1 MTRARART
9 LLLAAS
15 LAASSALRLSA
26 QRPLGRRAA
35 FSGALGGALLAPQVA
50 QALDPTKDRPND
62 SVLLI
67 LRVKEAAAQET
78 RLIKSGKFKDLQR
91 NSIKLAISLMLDNY
105 QLLDNINKAARFA
118 GGSRSQEAYSVGQ
131 GAVEALQSVLE
142 YFDSS
147 SSSLKVDTISSEKQ
161 AFVVRA
167 LDVASQRIDQFLA
180 YLPPDQVATAVA
192 FIDYENEL
200 NLREHAQANPG
211 QGTYLYSKPT

>member
-1 MTRARART
+1 MTAWGRT

-15 LAASSALRLSA
+15 LAASSALRLGA

-35 FSGALGGALLAPQVA
+35 FSSFGGALLTPQIA

-62 SVLLI
+62 SLLLI

-180 YLPPDQVATAVA
+180 YLPPEQVATAVA

-200 NLREHAQANPG
+200 NLREYAQANPG
-211 QGTYLYSKPT
+211 QGTYLNPKPT

>member
-1 MTRARART
+1 MTRART

-15 LAASSALRLSA
+15 LAASSALRLGA

-35 FSGALGGALLAPQVA
+35 FSSFGGALLTPQIA

-62 SVLLI
+62 SLLLI

-91 NSIKLAISLMLDNY
+91 NSIKLAIALMLDNY

-167 LDVASQRIDQFLA
+167 LDVASQRLDQFLA
-180 YLPPDQVATAVA
+180 YLPPEQVATAVA

-200 NLREHAQANPG
+200 NLREYAQANPG
-211 QGTYLYSKPT
+211 QGTYLNPKPT

>member
-1 MTRARART
+1 MRALGRT

-15 LAASSALRLSA
+15 LAASGALRLGA

-35 FSGALGGALLAPQVA
+35 FSSFGGALLTPQIA

-62 SVLLI
+62 SLLLI

-91 NSIKLAISLMLDNY
+91 NSIKLAIALMLDNY
-105 QLLDNINKAARFA
+105 QLLDNINKCARFA

-180 YLPPDQVATAVA
+180 YLPPEQVATAVA

-200 NLREHAQANPG
+200 NLREYAQANPG
-211 QGTYLYSKPT
+211 QGTYLNPKPT

>member
-1 MTRARART
+1 MRALGRT

-15 LAASSALRLSA
+15 LAASGALRLGA

-35 FSGALGGALLAPQVA
+35 FSSFGGALLTPQIA

-62 SVLLI
+62 SLLLI

-91 NSIKLAISLMLDNY
+91 NSIKLAIALMLDNY

-180 YLPPDQVATAVA
+180 YLPPEQVATAVA

-200 NLREHAQANPG
+200 NLREYAQANPG
-211 QGTYLYSKPT
+211 QGTYLNPKPT

>member
-1 MTRARART
+1 M
-9 LLLAAS
+9 
-15 LAASSALRLSA
+15 
-26 QRPLGRRAA
+26 
-35 FSGALGGALLAPQVA
+35 
-50 QALDPTKDRPND
+50 
-62 SVLLI
+62 
-67 LRVKEAAAQET
+67 
-78 RLIKSGKFKDLQR
+78 IKSGKFKDLQR

-167 LDVASQRIDQFLA
+167 LDVASQRIDQFLG

-200 NLREHAQANPG
+200 NLREYA
-211 QGTYLYSKPT
+211 

>member
-1 MTRARART
+1 MRALGRT

-15 LAASSALRLSA
+15 LAASSALRLGA

-35 FSGALGGALLAPQVA
+35 FSSFGGALVTPQIA

-62 SVLLI
+62 SLLLI

-167 LDVASQRIDQFLA
+167 LDVASQRIDQFLG
-180 YLPPDQVATAVA
+180 YMPPDQVATAVA

-200 NLREHAQANPG
+200 NLREYAQANPG
-211 QGTYLYSKPT
+211 QGTYLNPKPT

>member
-1 MTRARART
+1 MRALGRT

-15 LAASSALRLSA
+15 LAASSALRLGA

-35 FSGALGGALLAPQVA
+35 FSSFGGALLTPQIA

-62 SVLLI
+62 SLLLI

-180 YLPPDQVATAVA
+180 YLPPEQVATAVA

-200 NLREHAQANPG
+200 NLREYAQANPG
-211 QGTYLYSKPT
+211 QGTYLNPKPT

>member
-1 MTRARART
+1 MTAWGRT

-15 LAASSALRLSA
+15 LAASGALRLGA

-35 FSGALGGALLAPQVA
+35 FSSFGGALLTPQIA

-62 SVLLI
+62 SLLLI

-167 LDVASQRIDQFLA
+167 LDVASQRIDQFLG
-180 YLPPDQVATAVA
+180 YLPPEQVATAVA

-200 NLREHAQANPG
+200 NLREYAQANPG
-211 QGTYLYSKPT
+211 QGTYLNPKPT

>member
-1 MTRARART
+1 MTRART

-15 LAASSALRLSA
+15 LAASSALRLGA

-35 FSGALGGALLAPQVA
+35 FSSLGSALLTPQIA

-62 SVLLI
+62 SLLLI

-91 NSIKLAISLMLDNY
+91 NSIKLAIALMLDNY

-167 LDVASQRIDQFLA
+167 LDVASQRLDQFLA
-180 YLPPDQVATAVA
+180 YLPPEQVATAVA
-192 FIDYENEL
+192 FIDYENCL
-200 NLREHAQANPG
+200 
-211 QGTYLYSKPT
+211 LYTSPSPRDRG

>member
-1 MTRARART
+1 MTAWGRT

-15 LAASSALRLSA
+15 LAASSALRLGA

-35 FSGALGGALLAPQVA
+35 FSSFGGALLTPQIA

-62 SVLLI
+62 SLLLI

-167 LDVASQRIDQFLA
+167 LDVASQRIDQFLG
-180 YLPPDQVATAVA
+180 YLPPEQVATAVA

-200 NLREHAQANPG
+200 NLREYAQANPG
-211 QGTYLYSKPT
+211 QGTYLNPKPT

>member
-1 MTRARART
+1 M

-15 LAASSALRLSA
+15 LAASSSALRLGA

-35 FSGALGGALLAPQVA
+35 FAGLGGALLTPQIA

-62 SVLLI
+62 SLLLI

-142 YFDSS
+142 SARRGNQ
-147 SSSLKVDTISSEKQ
+147 I
-161 AFVVRA
+161 
-167 LDVASQRIDQFLA
+167 
-180 YLPPDQVATAVA
+180 
-192 FIDYENEL
+192 
-200 NLREHAQANPG
+200 
-211 QGTYLYSKPT
+211 

>member
-1 MTRARART
+1 MTAWGRT

-15 LAASSALRLSA
+15 LAASGALRLGA

-35 FSGALGGALLAPQVA
+35 FSSFGGALLTPQIA

-62 SVLLI
+62 SLLLI

-91 NSIKLAISLMLDNY
+91 NSIKLAIALMLDNY

-167 LDVASQRIDQFLA
+167 LDVASQRIDQFLG
-180 YLPPDQVATAVA
+180 YLPPEQVATAVA

-200 NLREHAQANPG
+200 NLREYAQANPG
-211 QGTYLYSKPT
+211 QGTYLNPKPT

>member
-1 MTRARART
+1 MTAWGRT

-15 LAASSALRLSA
+15 LAASNSLRLGA

-35 FSGALGGALLAPQVA
+35 FASLGGVLVTPQIA
-50 QALDPTKDRPND
+50 QALEPNKDRPND
-62 SVLLI
+62 SLLLI

-91 NSIKLAISLMLDNY
+91 NSIKLAIALMLDNY

-180 YLPPDQVATAVA
+180 YLPPEQVATAVA

-200 NLREHAQANPG
+200 NLREYAQANPG
-211 QGTYLYSKPT
+211 QGTYLNPKPT

>member
-1 MTRARART
+1 M
-9 LLLAAS
+9 
-15 LAASSALRLSA
+15 
-26 QRPLGRRAA
+26 
-35 FSGALGGALLAPQVA
+35 
-50 QALDPTKDRPND
+50 
-62 SVLLI
+62 LLI

-91 NSIKLAISLMLDNY
+91 NSIKLAIALMLDNY

-167 LDVASQRIDQFLA
+167 LDVASQRLDQFLA
-180 YLPPDQVATAVA
+180 YLPPEQVATAVA

-200 NLREHAQANPG
+200 NLREYAQANPG
-211 QGTYLYSKPT
+211 QGTYLNPKPT

>member
-1 MTRARART
+1 MTRT

-15 LAASSALRLSA
+15 LAASGALRLGA

-35 FSGALGGALLAPQVA
+35 FSSFGGALLTPQIA

-62 SVLLI
+62 SLLLI

-180 YLPPDQVATAVA
+180 YLPPEQVATAVA

-200 NLREHAQANPG
+200 NLREYAQANPG
-211 QGTYLYSKPT
+211 QGTYLNPKPT

>member
-1 MTRARART
+1 MCIRDS
-9 LLLAAS
+9 LAAS
-15 LAASSALRLSA
+15 LAASSALRLGA

-35 FSGALGGALLAPQVA
+35 FSGLGSALLTPQIA

-62 SVLLI
+62 SLLLI

-91 NSIKLAISLMLDNY
+91 NSIKLAIALMLDNY

-147 SSSLKVDTISSEKQ
+147 SSSLKVDTISSCLLYTSPSP
-161 AFVVRA
+161 R
-167 LDVASQRIDQFLA
+167 D
-180 YLPPDQVATAVA
+180 ATLSRMPSSA
-192 FIDYENEL
+192 
-200 NLREHAQANPG
+200 
-211 QGTYLYSKPT
+211 

>member
-1 MTRARART
+1 MRALGRT

-15 LAASSALRLSA
+15 LAASGALRLGA

-35 FSGALGGALLAPQVA
+35 FSSFGGALLTPQIA

-62 SVLLI
+62 SLLLI

-167 LDVASQRIDQFLA
+167 LDVASQRIDQFLG
-180 YLPPDQVATAVA
+180 YLPPEQVATAVA

-200 NLREHAQANPG
+200 NLREYAQANPG
-211 QGTYLYSKPT
+211 QGTYLNPKPT

>member
-1 MTRARART
+1 MRALGRT

-15 LAASSALRLSA
+15 LAASSALRLGA

-35 FSGALGGALLAPQVA
+35 FSSFGGALLTPQIA

-62 SVLLI
+62 SLLLI

-167 LDVASQRIDQFLA
+167 LDVASQRIDQFLG
-180 YLPPDQVATAVA
+180 YLPPEQVATAVA

-200 NLREHAQANPG
+200 NLREYAQANPG
-211 QGTYLYSKPT
+211 QGTYLNPKPT

>member
-1 MTRARART
+1 MRALGRT

-15 LAASSALRLSA
+15 LAASGALRLGA

-35 FSGALGGALLAPQVA
+35 FSSFGGALLTPQIA

-62 SVLLI
+62 SLLLI

-180 YLPPDQVATAVA
+180 YLPPEQVATAVA

-200 NLREHAQANPG
+200 NLREYAQANPG
-211 QGTYLYSKPT
+211 QGTYLNPKPT

>member
-1 MTRARART
+1 MRALGRT

-15 LAASSALRLSA
+15 LAASSALRLGA

-35 FSGALGGALLAPQVA
+35 FSSFGGALLTPQIA
-50 QALDPTKDRPND
+50 QALDPNKDRPND
-62 SVLLI
+62 SLLLI

-91 NSIKLAISLMLDNY
+91 NSIKLAIALMLDNY

-180 YLPPDQVATAVA
+180 YLPPEQVATAVA

-200 NLREHAQANPG
+200 NLREYAQANPG
-211 QGTYLYSKPT
+211 QGTYLNPKPT